1 MQELRNRL
9 RDIARDAMAL
19 DSAHDIAHL
28 DRVWANARRI
38 AEHETDVNL
47 PVLLAACYLHDL
59 INLPKSSPARPQA
72 STLSAEAAV
81 PHLRWLGFSRS
92 QESATCH
99 AIMTHSFSAGL
110 DAQSTEA
117 AILRDADRLDA
128 IGAIGIARA
137 FAVSGAMQTLLYD
150 PEDPFARHRA
160 LDDRLFALDHWQVK
174 LLGLASEM
182 LTRGGRHLAAQR
194 QRRMLAFLRDFAQNI
209 GHDLPEHLRAD
220 E

>member
-1 MQELRNRL
+1 MEDLRNRL
-9 RDIARDAMAL
+9 RAIARDAMAL
-19 DSAHDIAHL
+19 DPAHDIAHL

-38 AEHETDVNL
+38 AEHETAVNM

-59 INLPKSSPARPQA
+59 INLPKSSPARAEA

-99 AIMTHSFSAGL
+99 AIITHSYSAGL
-110 DAQSTEA
+110 EAQSTEA

-137 FAVSGAMQTLLYD
+137 FAVSGTMELALYD
-150 PEDPFARHRA
+150 PEDPFARNRP
-160 LDDRLFALDHWQVK
+160 LDERRFALDHWQVK
-174 LLGLASEM
+174 LLGLADTM
-182 LTRGGRHLAAQR
+182 LTPGGQYLARRR
-194 QRRMLAFLRDFAQNI
+194 QRRMRAFLGDFAADI
-209 GHDLPEHLRAD
+209 GHELPQHLRPD
-220 E
+220 D